1 MTEKNGN
8 SLKDIFE
15 EEIKIILKVETE
27 PLYEK
32 YLRGTKKLKENLTNE
47 EFRNEILIFKGNF
60 F

>member
-1 MTEKNGN
+1 MEIFFKV
-8 SLKDIFE
+8 IFE

-32 YLRGTKKLKENLTNE
+32 YLRGTKKLKENFMNE